1 MAQSFLAHPPARAES
16 EEGHLA
22 AALAALDRANAADPQ
37 LEETGEGPQPKALL
51 YGRRMSAC
59 LDRLYP
65 GASPEL
71 RLAARAQHLERW
83 QIPRDSYPAG
93 RVGYLTWRRD
103 LKHYYAERAGAILSD
118 LGFEAPLIARVGGLL
133 RKERLKQDPESQALE
148 DVACLVFLEHEFA
161 AFAEGHGDEKIVDIL
176 RKTWRKMSER
186 GREAAL
192 ALALEG
198 RALRLVERALA
209 PQAA

>member
-1 MAQSFLAHPPARAES
+1 MAQPFLARPPARAEPG
-16 EEGHLA
+16 EAPLT
-22 AALAALDRANAADPQ
+22 AALAAFDRANAADPQ
-37 LEETGEGPQPKALL
+37 HEETDEGPQPRALL
-51 YGRRMSAC
+51 YGHRMSAC
-59 LDRLYP
+59 LARLHP
-65 GASPEL
+65 EASTEL

-83 QIPRDSYPAG
+83 HIPRNSYPEG

-103 LKHYYAERAGAILSD
+103 LKLYHAERAGAILGG
-118 LGFEAPLIARVGGLL
+118 LGFEAPLIARVGALL

-161 AFAEGHGDEKIVDIL
+161 AFAEGHGEDKIVDIL

-192 ALALEG
+192 ALPLEG
-198 RALRLVERALA
+198 RALRLVQRALA
-209 PQAA
+209 SQAA